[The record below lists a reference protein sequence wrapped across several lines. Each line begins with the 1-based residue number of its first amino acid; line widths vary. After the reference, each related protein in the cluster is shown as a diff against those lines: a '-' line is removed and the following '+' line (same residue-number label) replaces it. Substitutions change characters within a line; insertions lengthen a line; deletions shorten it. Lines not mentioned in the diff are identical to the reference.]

1 VRVDLKKETLPENVD
16 QLTIKVEN
24 SPAGSM
30 NGLLKIQWEKT
41 QFSVPFT
48 LKR

>member
-1 VRVDLKKETLPENVD
+1 MKKETLPENVD
-16 QLTIKVEN
+16 QLTITVEN
-24 SPAGSM
+24 APRASM
-30 NGLLKIQWEKT
+30 NGLLKIQWERT